1 MGSGEEEPAK
11 FKGSRSLCVRER
23 MLTCTY
29 TVKVANVLF
38 LEKGVWDSF
47 QYIGN
52 VYVLVCV
59 QTRLC
64 CMPYVCM
71 WSVSTLGNGYET
83 TTTDIMDVRT

>member
-1 MGSGEEEPAK
+1 MGSGEEERAK

-64 CMPYVCM
+64 YMPYVCR
-71 WSVSTLGNGYET
+71 VSQLRET
-83 TTTDIMDVRT
+83 GM